1 MAQQI
6 KRQFYTGLG
15 FDYRPTT
22 VPGVYTD
29 LNAPERKKKVRVIAP
44 VRKGRKKAPDPMTNY
59 IEGAEWWLAL
69 SANPVRKIMRMF
81 SRQDVA
87 SLLFECVG
95 AMKEFD
101 SFHHPTWKFI
111 RENPNTHDDE
121 LHIGG
126 TLWRIAIQIV
136 GLYTP
141 EEELDI
147 NVDVSLVDAGI
158 WVQGLY
164 IPETETVEQQ

>member
-15 FDYRPTT
+15 YDYRPTT

-29 LNAPERKKKVRVIAP
+29 LAPERKKKVRVIAP
-44 VRKGRKKAPDPMTNY
+44 VRKGRKKAPDPMINY
-59 IEGAEWWLAL
+59 IEGAEWWLAF

-87 SLLFECVG
+87 SLLFEHVG

-101 SFHHPTWKFI
+101 SFNHPSWRFI
-111 RENPNTHDDE
+111 RENPNTHEDE

-136 GLYTP
+136 DLYLP
-141 EEELDI
+141 DGEVDI

-158 WVQGLY
+158 WVQGLW
-164 IPETETVEQQ
+164 IPEEETAVNQ